1 MVFRCF
7 DSWIEKKKT
16 SQIAFD
22 EYTKIAKPVEIK
34 WNNESE
40 RVINAT
46 YNFMNYMVSKHLCS
60 TVVAR
65 YQLGNVYRNGY
76 YPYLLQPGDF
86 GVLLLL
92 GNPASECFVGEERFV
107 NKATA

>member
-1 MVFRCF
+1 ML

-22 EYTKIAKPVEIK
+22 EYTKIAKPAEIK

-46 YNFMNYMVSKHLCS
+46 YNFMTYLVSKHLGS
-60 TVVAR
+60 TVVTR
-65 YQLGNVYRNGY
+65 YHLGNVFRNGY
-76 YPYLLQPGDF
+76 YPYLLQSGGF
-86 GVLLLL
+86 GVFLLL
-92 GNPASECFVGEERFV
+92 GNPASECCADEERFET
-107 NKATA
+107 NASA